1 MDMFLPGT
9 LKEFANASGVDLNVE
24 QETQRVTLGWNW

>member
-1 MDMFLPGT
+1 MFLPRT

-24 QETQRVTLGWNW
+24 AQETQRVTLGWNS